1 MQVTSVS
8 SDNPKPLAHYTEAYV
23 AGDLVF
29 AAGQLATDFKTGIA
43 ASSRRH
49 AEFPFYGSDI
59 KLQTAFILEHL
70 AKTFEAAGS
79 SLDHVVKAQVFLTDL
94 NDFAGFDEVWKSTFK
109 TAPARTTIGTTD
121 LLIKDALIEI
131 DLIGYVPRPGLT
143 IEKIKSNLPAPI
155 AHYTEAFRVGPM
167 IFAAGQ
173 LATDFKTGIPAE
185 ARKHPEFPFYGSNI
199 KLQTDYILKNLAV
212 TFAAAGSALDHVV
225 KAQVFLTDLNDFA
238 GFDEVWKT
246 YFKVP
251 PARTT
256 IGTSGLLIKDAL
268 IEIDLIG
275 HVPVDGR
282 ASTISQSDAPRPLA
296 HYSEA
301 HGVGD
306 LVFAAGQF
314 ASDFKTGVP
323 AEARP
328 RSQLPILWVGHQ
340 TADALYP
347 EEPGEDLRRQRLF
360 PRRRDQGAGLP
371 DGPRRLQRVR
381 RGLEAI
387 FQGPAGADHRGND
400 RSPGQGHARRD
411 RSHRRETDIGAASDG
426 LGPIAGRQAVAA
438 RRHRHFQA
446 LRRPGREP
454 GRLARSPRRRNPRG
468 PRRERR
474 RQIDDH
480 ENHLRDGAAGRR
492 HDRDAGPHPLDPRAT
507 RRDRGR
513 DRHGSSAFH
522 AGADAERPSKT

>member
-43 ASSRRH
+43 ASARRH

-70 AKTFEAAGS
+70 AKTFAAAGS

-94 NDFAGFDEVWKSTFK
+94 ADFAGFDEVWKSTFK

-143 IEKIKSNLPAPI
+143 IEKIKSDLPAPI

-185 ARKHPEFPFYGSNI
+185 ARKRPEFPFYGSDI

-282 ASTISQSDAPRPLA
+282 VSTVSQSDAPRPLA

-301 HGVGD
+301 HGIGD

-323 AEARP
+323 AEARRDP
-328 RSQLPILWVGHQ
+328 NFPFYGSDIKLQTHYILKNLAK
-340 TADALYP
+340 T
-347 EEPGEDLRRQRLF
+347 F
-360 PRRRDQGAGLP
+360 
-371 DGPRRLQRVR
+371 
-381 RGLEAI
+381 
-387 FQGPAGADHRGND
+387 
-400 RSPGQGHARRD
+400 
-411 RSHRRETDIGAASDG
+411 AASGCSLDDVIKAQVFLTDLADFNGFDEVWKQYFKVPPARTTVETTG
-426 LGPIAGRQAVAA
+426 LLVKDTLVEIDLIAAKR
-438 RRHRHFQA
+438 
-446 LRRPGREP
+446 
-454 GRLARSPRRRNPRG
+454 
-468 PRRERR
+468 
-474 RQIDDH
+474 
-480 ENHLRDGAAGRR
+480 
-492 HDRDAGPHPLDPRAT
+492 T
-507 RRDRGR
+507 
-513 DRHGSSAFH
+513 
-522 AGADAERPSKT
+522 